1 MLPTFIDLVLFYPY
15 ISLKF
20 HIIFAPKSIV
30 YVFGLLMQGDVY
42 PVESSD
48 GFTMNQVLD
57 AHWGVLIDDD
67 VRMLIA
73 G

>member
-1 MLPTFIDLVLFYPY
+1 MLPTFIDLVFFYPY
-15 ISLKF
+15 ISLQF
-20 HIIFAPKSIV
+20 HIVSAPKSIV
-30 YVFGLLMQGDVY
+30 YGFCLFMQGDVY